1 MDKHRIETIA
11 VYGSHATMRLTD
23 DVTALL
29 RALAERGV
37 ELYIETSLWD
47 ALQSAGLLEQEPHRS
62 QMKPGGETPY
72 GDIALSLGGDGTLLR
87 AVHKLRDVEL
97 PIWAIN
103 CGHLGFMT
111 EMEPQEA
118 LHHLDE
124 LLAGAYHIE
133 TRSLI
138 DVSVAGKHVGT
149 ALNDLAIQKRET
161 GSIIKIRVDLDGDL
175 LAEYAADGLVVS
187 TPSGSTAYALSL
199 GGPIVTPQCE
209 TLLLVPIAPH
219 TLNMA
224 PLIFPDRSVLT
235 MSVSSLHPTF
245 SIVIDGNLRVYDCGV
260 EIVARRSDKRAHLV
274 RLSTKPYAQVIREKL
289 LWGRDLR

>member
-1 MDKHRIETIA
+1 MDRHKINTIA

-29 RALAERGV
+29 TALAEHGV
-37 ELYIETSLWD
+37 DLYIEAPLWE
-47 ALQSAGLLEQEPHRS
+47 ALQLAGIPEGYP
-62 QMKPGGETPY
+62 QMRLGGETPY

-97 PIWAIN
+97 AIWAIN

-118 LHHLDE
+118 LHHLDD
-124 LLAGAYHIE
+124 LLAGQYDIE

-138 DVSVAGKHVGT
+138 DVSVAGEHVGT
-149 ALNDLAIQKRET
+149 ALNDLAVQKRET
-161 GSIIKIRVDLDGDL
+161 GSIIKIRVDLDGNL

-199 GGPIVTPQCE
+199 GGPIVTPQCQ

-224 PLIFPDRSVLT
+224 PLIFPDTSVLT
-235 MSVSSLHPTF
+235 MRVSSLHPTF

-260 EIVARRSDKRAHLV
+260 EIVARKSDKRAHLL
-274 RLSTKPYAQVIREKL
+274 RLSHKPYAQVIREKL